1 MNIGTI
7 ILEFYKHR
15 HDYDISGIAAD
26 LYCYLL
32 SECDRSNC
40 DGVVSVSTK
49 KIGLTLNI
57 TNKTLLKARKELQ
70 EAGLID
76 YKAGDRN
83 ACAPQYV
90 VKAVFIRKKETKK
103 ETKMETKMEILQE
116 KNNDNKNVNV
126 LINNDLQEIHKE
138 KRNQNGNQNGNQ
150 NKLKE
155 STKEKN
161 PPTPPKKENNK
172 EKTTIYACAREKP
185 KVKTF
190 EEIVAETNRRKANFY
205 NSLIPYLPTY
215 GKEQL
220 REFFDYWSETN
231 KSQSKMRF
239 ELEKTWEIGRRLA
252 RWSNNNKKYQDNGIN
267 QQDKGRMQRE
277 TEVAEFMR
285 SFRAAHK
292 QSST

>member
-15 HDYDISGIAAD
+15 SDYDISGIAAD

-40 DGVVSVSTK
+40 DGVISVSTK

-90 VKAVFIRKKETKK
+90 VKAVFIRKKETK
-103 ETKMETKMEILQE
+103 METKTEILQE
-116 KNNDNKNVNV
+116 KNNDDENDNI
-126 LINNDLQEIHKE
+126 LINNDLREIHKE
-138 KRNQNGNQNGNQ
+138 KRNQNGNQ

-172 EKTTIYACAREKP
+172 EKTTIYARTREKP

-190 EEIVAETNRRKANFY
+190 EEIVTETNRRKAIFY

-215 GKEQL
+215 GKEML

-239 ELEKTWEIGRRLA
+239 ELEKTWDAGRRLA